1 MVFVSTTF
9 LYPSREILQAELDAA
24 NHYKLKPSE
33 FTTMITSKT
42 GEDKKNLLEH
52 GGKQQQHHYDT
63 GDDGDA
69 LSDTWTE
76 SPLASSFIYSY
87 FVLNSDVDS

>member
-1 MVFVSTTF
+1 MVFVSTIF

-33 FTTMITSKT
+33 FTKMITSKT
-42 GEDKKNLLEH
+42 GEDKKNLLEY
-52 GGKQQQHHYDT
+52 GGKQQYQQHHYDT

-76 SPLASSFIYSY
+76 SPLASSFIHLPYI
-87 FVLNSDVDS
+87 VLF